1 MPSVANTKTSRLD
14 ARITPELRE
23 QLRYV
28 AARQGRSISDYVSTA
43 LHQAVHILLPELPEA
58 LTAKLPRY
66 PAVPAALIGRLAI
79 ATTFRGRKLGSVLL
93 SGAVARAATADLATF
108 AMVTDPKDATARRFY
123 EHHGF
128 TALRSTG
135 G

>member
-1 MPSVANTKTSRLD
+1 MRLIQDPHGTRRTSR
-14 ARITPELRE
+14 P
-23 QLRYV
+23 
-28 AARQGRSISDYVSTA
+28 GRSRHRQDTA
-43 LHQAVHILLPELPEA
+43 TRLTEPEKERPG
-58 LTAKLPRY
+58 Y
-66 PAVPAALIGRLAI
+66 SNHPAAPAALIGQLAI

-93 SGAVARAATADLATF
+93 SDAVARAASADLATF

-135 G
+135 GRMFVPTQAALGLLRSD